1 MTMSRSDIAQLKAD
15 AKKKGSVLF
24 IDDSLMK
31 SLERLDFIV
40 DAVAYKG
47 LTYKEASALW
57 ADGIDT
63 LHTSVETTTT
73 SERGL

>member
-47 LTYKEASALW
+47 LTYKEASFLW
-57 ADGIDT
+57 DEDGTTT
-63 LHTSVETTTT
+63 LHSSVETIN
-73 SERGL
+73 

>member
-1 MTMSRSDIAQLKAD
+1 MTMSILDIAQAKAD
-15 AKKKGSVLF
+15 AKKKGLVLF

-31 SLERLDFIV
+31 SLARLDFIV

-57 ADGIDT
+57 DDGITT
-63 LHTSVETTTT
+63 LHTSVETIN
-73 SERGL
+73 

>member
-31 SLERLDFIV
+31 SLERLEFIV

-47 LTYKEASALW
+47 LTYKEASFLW
-57 ADGIDT
+57 DEDSITT
-63 LHTSVETTTT
+63 LHSSVETIY
-73 SERGL
+73 

>member
-1 MTMSRSDIAQLKAD
+1 MSRSDIAQLKAD

-47 LTYKEASALW
+47 LTYKEASFLW
-57 ADGIDT
+57 DEDGTTT
-63 LHTSVETTTT
+63 LHSSVETIN
-73 SERGL
+73 